1 MAKLIS
7 KIYGEALFELAV
19 EEDKVDDLLS
29 EITIVQSVLEDNADF
44 GKLMN
49 HPKILKEEKVKIMNE
64 VLKGRVSDELT
75 GFMNLVIIKD
85 RYNEIHAILDY
96 FLMEVK
102 KLKGIGVAYVITPAE
117 LSEIKRSDVEE
128 RLLATTGYKKMEM
141 HYQIDTALIGGMVI
155 RIGDRV
161 VDGSVSTKLS
171 DLKKSLMQVQI

>member
-29 EITIVQSVLEDNADF
+29 EITIVQSILKDNADF

-49 HPKILKEEKVKIMNE
+49 HPKILKEEKVKIMSE

-102 KLKGIGVAYVITPAE
+102 KLKGIGVAYVITPTE
-117 LSEIKRSDVEE
+117 LSEVKRSDVEE